1 MLKEMIEY
9 AISVLKSRIFPLV
22 LVFLGLAAA
31 LIMRLF
37 NLQIVNGEQY
47 LADISKA
54 VEDVKPVS
62 ATRGRIYDTNG
73 ELLAYNE
80 LAFSINIS
88 DSGFYANTSEK
99 NKTLNEII
107 YRTVRIIEG
116 NNETVSCDFSIV
128 LNEDNRYEYTVDGVA
143 LLRFLRDCYGRSNIN
158 LLSEEQKNATA
169 EEVMR
174 YLCEEKYEIST
185 EYSKADRIKIVNVR
199 SYMTANL
206 YNRSMEYTL
215 AYDVSDETVA
225 EIVENSDILT
235 GVRVSE
241 EYIRKYVDGKYAAHI
256 IGYTGKASSDE
267 LATLVA
273 QNPQYAP
280 NDVVG
285 KSGIEQSME
294 LYLQGTKGERRVYVD
309 TVGRIK
315 EVISETAPVTGDDV
329 YLTIDINLQKQ
340 IYHAIEEELAK
351 ILVSKI
357 VNSTEKY
364 TYKAD
369 ETTIKDIFIPIRD
382 VYFALIDNNVI
393 KTSGIAQATTST
405 ERMVY
410 EKFLEKQDAV
420 MVSLHEELTGDT
432 PTLVSKLS
440 DENYEYIKYIYSL
453 LKTEG
458 IVMTEAVD
466 ESDEIFLRWKAET
479 ISLKDYLSY
488 AIAMNWIDVSMYS
501 DDEYT
506 SLSEAYEQLI
516 TFIFDVL
523 RTDSGFSKII
533 YKYMIHTGRL
543 SGTEIC
549 ILLYDQGILPYDE
562 DTYGKLIVGIVKP
575 YDFIVN
581 KIENLEIT
589 PAQLALEP
597 CSGSVVITDV
607 NTGQVKALVSYPSYD
622 NNRLSITVDAEYY
635 QALRNDKSGPL
646 YNGAAQSQNAPGSTF
661 KIVSSIAGLMNNVI
675 TTGESIYCNGIY
687 ETVYPNPKCWVYP
700 ASHGNET
707 VKTAIRDS
715 CNIFFY
721 EVGYRLSIDSN
732 GNINSEL
739 ATNILADYARKL
751 GLATKTNIEIY
762 ESAPNPSN
770 INPTASAIGQ
780 GNHGYTALNLSR
792 YAATIATNGVCHDFT
807 LIQSI
812 VDCTGST
819 IYSSVPIVA
828 STMNEVPDNI
838 WDAVHEGM
846 YLAGQNNTYIRN
858 LSIPVGCKS
867 GTAQENTKKPDHAT
881 FILYAPYDEPEIAV
895 SAIIRNGY
903 ASGNVAELSAEIV
916 KIYYGQE
923 ESGNE

>member
-9 AISVLKSRIFPLV
+9 VISVLKSRIFPMV

-47 LADISKA
+47 LQDISKA
-54 VEDVKPVS
+54 VEDTKSIS
-62 ATRGRIYDTNG
+62 ATRGRIFDTNG
-73 ELLAYNE
+73 VLLAYNE

-88 DSGFYANTSEK
+88 DSGFYENTSEK
-99 NKTLNEII
+99 NEKLNEVI

-116 NNETVSCDFSIV
+116 NKETVSCDFPIV
-128 LNEDNRYEYTVDGVA
+128 LNENNRYAYTVDGVA
-143 LLRFLRDCYGRSNIN
+143 LLRFLRDCYGKTNIN
-158 LLSEEQKNATA
+158 LLNEQQKNATA
-169 EEVMR
+169 EEVMS
-174 YLCEEKYEIST
+174 YLCEEKYEVSPK
-185 EYSKADRIKIVNVR
+185 YSKADCIKIVNVR

-267 LATLVA
+267 LTTLIA
-273 QNPQYAP
+273 QNSQYAP

-294 LYLQGTKGERRVYVD
+294 LYLQGTKGEQKVYVD

-315 EVISETAPVTGDDV
+315 EVISETAPITGDDV
-329 YLTIDINLQKQ
+329 YLTIDMNLQKQ
-340 IYHAIEEELAK
+340 IYHAIEEELSK

-357 VNSTEKY
+357 VDSTEKY
-364 TYKAD
+364 TYNTDK
-369 ETTIKDIFIPIRD
+369 TTIRDIFIPIRD

-393 KTSGIAQATTST
+393 KTSGIAQGTTST

-410 EKFLEKQDAV
+410 EKFLEKQSDV
-420 MVSLHEELTGDT
+420 MSSLHEELTGDN
-432 PTLVSKLS
+432 PTLVSRLS
-440 DENYEYIKYIYSL
+440 EENYEYVKYIYSF
-453 LKTEG
+453 LKSEG
-458 IVMTEAVD
+458 IVMTEDVD
-466 ESDEIFLRWKAET
+466 ESDETFLRWKAET

-516 TFIFDVL
+516 AFIFDVL
-523 RTDSGFSKII
+523 KTDSGFSKLI
-533 YKYMIHTGRL
+533 YKYMIHTGHI

-549 ILLYDQGILPYDE
+549 VLLYDQSVLPYDQ
-562 DTYGKLIVGIVKP
+562 DSYGKLIVGAIKP
-575 YDFIVN
+575 YDFIIS
-581 KIENLEIT
+581 KIKNLEIT

-622 NNRLSITVDAEYY
+622 NNRLSITVDADYY
-635 QALRNDKSGPL
+635 QILRNDKSGPL
-646 YNGAAQSQNAPGSTF
+646 YNVATQSQSAPGSTF
-661 KIVSSIAGLMNNVI
+661 KVASAIAGLMNHVI
-675 TTGESIYCNGIY
+675 TPDEMILCRGIY
-687 ETVYPNPKCWVYP
+687 EKVTPNPKCWVYP
-700 ASHGNET
+700 GSHGNET
-707 VKTAIRDS
+707 VATAIRDS
-715 CNIFFY
+715 CNVFFY
-721 EVGYRLSIDSN
+721 EVGYRLSIDSA
-732 GNINSEL
+732 GNTNSEL

-762 ESAPNPSN
+762 ESSPNPSN

-780 GNHGYTALNLSR
+780 GNHGYSALNLSR
-792 YAATIATNGVCHDFT
+792 YAATIASNGVCHDLT
-807 LIQSI
+807 LIQRI
-812 VDCTGST
+812 VDCNGDNV
-819 IYSSVPIVA
+819 YVPVPIVA
-828 STMNEVPDNI
+828 STMDEVPDSV
-838 WDAVHEGM
+838 WDEVHRGM
-846 YLAGQNNTYIRN
+846 YLAGQNNASIRA
-858 LSIPVGCKS
+858 LDVLVGCKS
-867 GTAQENTKKPDHAT
+867 GTAQENKKKPDHAT
-881 FILYAPYDEPEIAV
+881 FVLYAPYEEPEIAV
-895 SAIIRNGY
+895 SAVIRNGY
-903 ASGNVAELSAEIV
+903 TSGNVAELSAEIV
-916 KIYYGQE
+916 RIYYGQE
-923 ESGNE
+923 ESKSE